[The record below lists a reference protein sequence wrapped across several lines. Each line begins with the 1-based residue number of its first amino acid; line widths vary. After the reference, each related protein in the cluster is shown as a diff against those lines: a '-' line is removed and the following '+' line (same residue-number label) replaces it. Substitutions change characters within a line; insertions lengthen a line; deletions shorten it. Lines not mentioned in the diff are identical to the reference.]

1 MIDEQTWRKSTC
13 TPHIS
18 KLGWEYLEINEIT
31 FLQPREENSNDV
43 VGEVISILLRNKLR
57 TRDDVGSRSY
67 QEFRVECLAKKV
79 KWFEVE
85 Y

>member
-57 TRDDVGSRSY
+57 TREMTLVLGRIRSFAWNVWLRRLNGSR
-67 QEFRVECLAKKV
+67 
-79 KWFEVE
+79 
-85 Y
+85 